1 MFGCQLTFLLLWCIG
16 DVERGAELS
25 FSDPRVRF
33 VDPSA
38 SSSNFVFKRP
48 NFGFRQTDGQTDAI
62 SIFWAVKN
70 EKFGIYLG
78 FSLPC
83 GTDKY
88 WKFYSRYRLWLFE
101 QDPLCI
107 CSTVGFNSFL
117 EAPLFVI
124 FIILESTSS
133 PVSRK
138 FATGTHRLVYRKDN
152 EYQKLTPCLLANVG
166 RSRRKRGF

>member
-1 MFGCQLTFLLLWCIG
+1 MGPNLVF
-16 DVERGAELS
+16 
-25 FSDPRVRF
+25 RVRG
-33 VDPSA
+33 SA
-38 SSSNFVFKRP
+38 SRTPLHHRQILFSNDQILVS
-48 NFGFRQTDGQTDAI
+48 QTDGRTDRQTDAI
-62 SIFWAVKN
+62 SIFWAFLVKN

-83 GTDKY
+83 GSDKY
-88 WKFYSRYRLWLFE
+88 QKFYSKFRLWLFE

-107 CSTVGFNSFL
+107 CSTVGFNSYL

-133 PVSRK
+133 AISRK
-138 FATGTHRLVYRKDN
+138 FATGTHRLFYRKDN